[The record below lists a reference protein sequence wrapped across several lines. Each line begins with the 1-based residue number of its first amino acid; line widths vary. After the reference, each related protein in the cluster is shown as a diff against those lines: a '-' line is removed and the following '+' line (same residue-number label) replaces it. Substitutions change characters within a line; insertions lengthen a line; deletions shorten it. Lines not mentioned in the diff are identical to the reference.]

1 MEEKFSDKLLSLATI
16 WWFGPLSGAAIAIG
30 QLSAL
35 PLNNFYI
42 FFVSGFTNVVGVSL
56 CLLYYL
62 SNLQQI
68 SLNLILVLFTAC
80 LLLFSNTLLMYGA
93 VKNKTHFL
101 LSWLIIDSLSVL
113 AAIVYLVVQWADL
126 AEFRVPLVAASILSV
141 YFVAVVSSYYHE
153 LKAPEELKKLKE
165 KSVVLSITEKEDCE
179 VKITEEETV
188 LVTLDQEE
196 TLSLPSLP
204 RPDEVIPIQVS
215 STSNSNYANP
225 FTADVFQDEKP
236 KAADV
241 NMKVGADFT
250 PFKKSTKLGDKTP
263 AKMNVF
269 LPGTGGDE
277 SDFDFS
283 FNDPDFD
290 SSLCAENHDNV
301 D

>member
-1 MEEKFSDKLLSLATI
+1 M
-16 WWFGPLSGAAIAIG
+16 
-30 QLSAL
+30 
-35 PLNNFYI
+35 
-42 FFVSGFTNVVGVSL
+42 VGVCL

-68 SLNLILVLFTAC
+68 SLNLILVLFTTS

-93 VKNKTHFL
+93 VRNKTHFL

-113 AAIVYLVVQWADL
+113 AAIVYLIVQWEDL

-188 LVTLDQEE
+188 LVRLDQEEE

-204 RPDEVIPIQVS
+204 RPDEVIPIQIS
-215 STSNSNYANP
+215 STSASNSNYANP

-250 PFKKSTKLGDKTP
+250 PFKKSSKLGDKTP
-263 AKMNVF
+263 AKMKVF
-269 LPGTGGDE
+269 LPGTGGEE

>member
-1 MEEKFSDKLLSLATI
+1 M
-16 WWFGPLSGAAIAIG
+16 
-30 QLSAL
+30 
-35 PLNNFYI
+35 
-42 FFVSGFTNVVGVSL
+42 VGVCL

-68 SLNLILVLFTAC
+68 SLNLILVLFTTC

-93 VKNKTHFL
+93 VRNKTHFL

-113 AAIVYLVVQWADL
+113 AAIIYLAVQWEDL

-165 KSVVLSITEKEDCE
+165 KSVVLNITEKDDCE

-196 TLSLPSLP
+196 SLSLPSLP

-215 STSNSNYANP
+215 STTTTTTNYANP

-236 KAADV
+236 KAAEV
-241 NMKVGADFT
+241 NMKLGTNFT

-263 AKMNVF
+263 AKMKVF
-269 LPGTGGDE
+269 LPGTGAGGDE

>member
-1 MEEKFSDKLLSLATI
+1 MEEKLSDKLLSLATI

-30 QLSAL
+30 
-35 PLNNFYI
+35 
-42 FFVSGFTNVVGVSL
+42 FTNVVGVCL

-68 SLNLILVLFTAC
+68 SLSLVLVLFTTC

-93 VKNKTHFL
+93 LRNKTHFL

-113 AAIVYLVVQWADL
+113 AAIVYLVVQWEDL

-153 LKAPEELKKLKE
+153 LKAPGELKKLKE
-165 KSVVLSITEKEDCE
+165 KSVVVNITEKEDDE

-215 STSNSNYANP
+215 STSSSNNYANP
-225 FTADVFQDEKP
+225 FTTDVFHDEKP
-236 KAADV
+236 KAAEP
-241 NMKVGADFT
+241 NMKVGANFT

-263 AKMNVF
+263 AKMKVF

>member
-1 MEEKFSDKLLSLATI
+1 LSLATI

-30 QLSAL
+30 
-35 PLNNFYI
+35 
-42 FFVSGFTNVVGVSL
+42 FTNVVGVCL

-68 SLNLILVLFTAC
+68 SLNLILVLFTTC

-93 VKNKTHFL
+93 VRNKTHFL

-113 AAIVYLVVQWADL
+113 AAIVYLVVKWGDL

-165 KSVVLSITEKEDCE
+165 KSVVLSITEKDDCE

-204 RPDEVIPIQVS
+204 RPDEVIPIKVS
-215 STSNSNYANP
+215 SASNSNSNYANP

-241 NMKVGADFT
+241 NMKVGANFT
-250 PFKKSTKLGDKTP
+250 PFKKSTKLGEKTP
-263 AKMNVF
+263 AKMKVF

>member
-1 MEEKFSDKLLSLATI
+1 MGSKVQPPAHRACFNFNLRTKQQKMEEKLSDKLLSLATI

-30 QLSAL
+30 
-35 PLNNFYI
+35 
-42 FFVSGFTNVVGVSL
+42 FTNVVGVCL

-68 SLNLILVLFTAC
+68 SLSLILVLFTTC

-93 VKNKTHFL
+93 LKNKTHFL

-113 AAIVYLVVQWADL
+113 AAIVYLVVKWQDL
-126 AEFRVPLVAASILSV
+126 AEFRVPLVAASVLSV

-153 LKAPEELKKLKE
+153 LKAPAKLKE
-165 KSVVLSITEKEDCE
+165 KSVVLNITEKEDGE
-179 VKITEEETV
+179 LKITEEETV

-215 STSNSNYANP
+215 STTTSSSNNYANP

-236 KAADV
+236 KAAEL

-263 AKMNVF
+263 AKMKVF

-283 FNDPDFD
+283 FND
-290 SSLCAENHDNV
+290 
-301 D
+301 